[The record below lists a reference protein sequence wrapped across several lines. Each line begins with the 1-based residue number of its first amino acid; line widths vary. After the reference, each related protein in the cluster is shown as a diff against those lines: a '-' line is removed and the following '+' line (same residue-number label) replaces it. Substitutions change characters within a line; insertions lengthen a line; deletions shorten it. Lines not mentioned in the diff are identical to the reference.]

1 LSKLFLKIFYSLH
14 SNIKE
19 IIETFGSHLN
29 VDLQQRG
36 IEFSQLFGP
45 YNHLRESL
53 LERMPAMTINKMN
66 GANANGDLDAE
77 SPSEKIVMNNI
88 SNNSRSNTDTLLD
101 LLAGDDIIMS
111 TPTASVPAAAPVA
124 TSNLLDLLGDIDMS
138 APSVSVM
145 NNNNNLSSPITMS
158 IFDDNEN
165 TKIPSDGSIF
175 NINGSGAPPPVSGG
189 NYDLGLDFLSSPTTT
204 TTTSAK
210 TITVFDKNDLLITF
224 ANSRQGDSIQV
235 MMTTTNNSMDSID
248 QYLFQVI
255 TYLFTILCNKL
266 NNFLSLRRLQFLKAF
281 NFKCC
286 LHQDL

>member
-1 LSKLFLKIFYSLH
+1 
-14 SNIKE
+14 
-19 IIETFGSHLN
+19 
-29 VDLQQRG
+29 
-36 IEFSQLFGP
+36 
-45 YNHLRESL
+45 
-53 LERMPAMTINKMN
+53 MTINRMN
-66 GANANGDLDAE
+66 GASANGENGDAE
-77 SPSEKIVMNNI
+77 SPSEKIIVNSI

-124 TSNLLDLLGDIDMS
+124 TSNLLDLLGDIDIS
-138 APSVSVM
+138 APSVPVM

-175 NINGSGAPPPVSGG
+175 NINGSGGGGVAPVSGV

-204 TTTSAK
+204 TTTTTTSVK

-224 ANSRQGDSIQV
+224 ANTRQGDSIQV

-255 TYLFTILCNKL
+255 YCFQIAHST
-266 NNFLSLRRLQFLKAF
+266 
-281 NFKCC
+281 
-286 LHQDL
+286 

>member
-1 LSKLFLKIFYSLH
+1 
-14 SNIKE
+14 
-19 IIETFGSHLN
+19 
-29 VDLQQRG
+29 
-36 IEFSQLFGP
+36 
-45 YNHLRESL
+45 
-53 LERMPAMTINKMN
+53 MPAMTINKMN
-66 GANANGDLDAE
+66 GASANGEVDGE
-77 SPSEKIVMNNI
+77 SPSEKIIVNNII

-111 TPTASVPAAAPVA
+111 TPTASVTSVTPAA
-124 TSNLLDLLGDIDMS
+124 TSNLLDLLGDIDIS

-175 NINGSGAPPPVSGG
+175 NINGSGGAPVSGV

-204 TTTSAK
+204 TTTTSVK

-224 ANSRQGDSIQV
+224 ANTRQGDSIQV

-255 TYLFTILCNKL
+255 ILNCEHST
-266 NNFLSLRRLQFLKAF
+266 FMTLSLSQAAVPKSFQLQMLPPSGSVILPGGQITQEMRVK
-281 NFKCC
+281 NNSPSVS
-286 LHQDL
+286 